1 MKVMRTKLACLEVE
15 LLLNSRAKA
24 KSAPAV
30 QNARRKRG
38 LDRELRREF
47 MRKSLLARQNRRRSE
62 SPYGRRRVFRT
73 RWQDAD
79 HLGFATNAAE
89 FSMSD
94 AFPLGA

>member
-1 MKVMRTKLACLEVE
+1 
-15 LLLNSRAKA
+15 
-24 KSAPAV
+24 
-30 QNARRKRG
+30 
-38 LDRELRREF
+38 

-79 HLGFATNAAE
+79 HLSFATNAAE